1 MMKKETKSIR
11 IQAEKSKHREHSV
24 PLYLTSSFVF
34 DNTEQGRALFADET
48 EGDIYSR
55 LSNPN
60 VTEFVQKMVA
70 LENSE
75 AGSAFATGMAAV
87 FAGFAALLKSGE
99 HIIASRSLFGST
111 HQLLTKILPKWGIT
125 HTYVDGSNPEA
136 WEKAVNDKTR
146 VIFAE
151 TPSNPQLELIDLE
164 FLGKL
169 KEKYKL
175 ILNIDNCFAT
185 PILQTPADFGAD
197 LITHSA
203 TKFIDGQGRV
213 LGGVVVGKKELMMEI
228 EFFAR
233 QTGSSLSPFNAWILS
248 KSLETLAVRM
258 EKHSENALMFAEYF
272 KDNYEL
278 EFLLY
283 PFLPTHPQYAL
294 AKKQMKLGGA
304 VVTFSVK
311 GGYERAE
318 KFMDSLKII
327 SRTPNLGD
335 TRSSITHPKSTTHS
349 SLIEKERAAVGITPG
364 LMRLSVGLENIQDII
379 EDVEQSLE
387 KSKAHSVSPKEGGN
401 NNIKIFNKV

>member
-1 MMKKETKSIR
+1 
-11 IQAEKSKHREHSV
+11 
-24 PLYLTSSFVF
+24 
-34 DNTEQGRALFADET
+34 FA
-48 EGDIYSR
+48 S
-55 LSNPN
+55 
-60 VTEFVQKMVA
+60 
-70 LENSE
+70 
-75 AGSAFATGMAAV
+75 
-87 FAGFAALLKSGE
+87 FAALLKSGE
-99 HIIASRSLFGST
+99 HVIASRSLFGST

-125 HTYVDGSNPEA
+125 HTYVVGSNPEA
-136 WEKAVNDKTR
+136 WEKAVNEKTR
-146 VIFAE
+146 IIFAE

-213 LGGVVVGKKELMMEI
+213 LGGVVVGKKELLMEI

-258 EKHSENALMFAEYF
+258 ERHSENALMFSEYF
-272 KDNYEL
+272 KDNNEL

-283 PFLPTHPQYAL
+283 PFLPTHPQYSL

-304 VVTFSVK
+304 IVTFSVK

-349 SLIEKERAAVGITPG
+349 SLTEKERAAVGITPG
-364 LMRLSVGLENIQDII
+364 LMRLSVGLENIHDII
-379 EDVEQSLE
+379 EDVEQALQ
-387 KSKAHSVSPKEGGN
+387 KSKNYHSHKGIRN
-401 NNIKIFNKV
+401 NSQEILKQ

>member
-1 MMKKETKSIR
+1 MKKETKSIR
-11 IQAEKSKHREHSV
+11 IQIEKSKHREHSV

-34 DNTEQGRALFADET
+34 DNTEQGRALFADEI

-70 LENSE
+70 LENAE

-87 FAGFAALLKSGE
+87 FASFAALLKSGE
-99 HIIASRSLFGST
+99 HIIAARSLFGST

-125 HTYVDGSNPEA
+125 HTYVDGSNPQE
-136 WEKAVNDKTR
+136 WEKAVTEKTR

-213 LGGVVVGKKELMMEI
+213 LGGIVVGKKELLMEI

-258 EKHSENALMFAEYF
+258 ERHSENALMFAESF
-272 KDNYEL
+272 KGNNEL
-278 EFLLY
+278 DFLLY
-283 PFLPTHPQYAL
+283 PFLPTHPQYSL

-311 GGYERAE
+311 GGYDRAE

-349 SLIEKERAAVGITPG
+349 SLTEKERAAVGITPG
-364 LMRLSVGLENIQDII
+364 LMRLSIGLENIQDII
-379 EDVEQSLE
+379 EDVEQALQ
-387 KSKAHSVSPKEGGN
+387 KSKNYRSHKGIGN
-401 NNIKIFNKV
+401 NSQEILIQ